1 MTQEE
6 INKYSVLM
14 AEFIGIEETNIE
26 LSKWRLTNSPYSKIF
41 TKSHSKYLDFDKSY
55 DWLIP
60 VWVKFRDLYL
70 HQVNPKYNILE
81 TKEKLKQDVIDD
93 ILKWDNLKTELRR
106 FITDEPIEKAFEE
119 LGKAIEW
126 YNTIKK

>member
-14 AEFIGIEETNIE
+14 AEFMDIEETDIE

-55 DWLIP
+55 DWLMP
-60 VWVKFRDLYL
+60 VWEKFYNESLLIIHNGKGSDWELNQFLSNIQEYL
-70 HQVNPKYNILE
+70 SEPKEDSLQ
-81 TKEKLKQDVIDD
+81 LV
-93 ILKWDNLKTELRR
+93 
-106 FITDEPIEKAFEE
+106 FEE